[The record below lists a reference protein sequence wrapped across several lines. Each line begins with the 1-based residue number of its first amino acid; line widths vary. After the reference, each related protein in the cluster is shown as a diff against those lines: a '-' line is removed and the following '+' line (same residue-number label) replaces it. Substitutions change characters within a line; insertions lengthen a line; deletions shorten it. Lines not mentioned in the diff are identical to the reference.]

1 MKYLPKLFFILN
13 KYIPLNNYSIN
24 YFKGGIQDSFG
35 NNIQQIGLALVYI
48 HKIRGNFYFKNHTYI
63 NQFSVINSR
72 FHNLLRFFKKKY
84 RFFYFNKKET
94 DFYKRKNYFD
104 DTENDFPINSNEM
117 IEYKELIGSVL
128 KKYVT
133 PNLNFFKNIE
143 IDRSTL
149 VIHIR
154 SGDVFLNNWENNYI
168 QNPMAYYLTIMK
180 DYKKIILVTSPDL
193 SNPVIPKL
201 LKLKNVTLHATT
213 VTEDFNLL
221 LNAPNLASS
230 GVGTYSIA
238 AALLSNKLEKFY
250 CSTIYLDEHLNP
262 DMIDSK
268 KVEIT
273 KYEVSNYINF
283 GEFRNSDESIQ
294 KIMNENFN
302 SIKLVENN
310 E

>member
-1 MKYLPKLFFILN
+1 MKYLQRIFFILN

-48 HKIRGNFYFKNHTYI
+48 EKIRGNFYFKNHTYI

-133 PNLNFFKNIE
+133 PNLNFFENIE
-143 IDRSTL
+143 LNSCLGSAFISIVWIKGISIFPYLSFISTKPYFDIDLSQIYHGSLASQKYPETQKL
-149 VIHIR
+149 TESVLCLPIHSSMNFEHIR
-154 SGDVFLNNWENNYI
+154 HICN
-168 QNPMAYYLTIMK
+168 
-180 DYKKIILVTSPDL
+180 IITQCKGL
-193 SNPVIPKL
+193 
-201 LKLKNVTLHATT
+201 
-213 VTEDFNLL
+213 
-221 LNAPNLASS
+221 
-230 GVGTYSIA
+230 
-238 AALLSNKLEKFY
+238 
-250 CSTIYLDEHLNP
+250 
-262 DMIDSK
+262 
-268 KVEIT
+268 
-273 KYEVSNYINF
+273 
-283 GEFRNSDESIQ
+283 
-294 KIMNENFN
+294 
-302 SIKLVENN
+302 
-310 E
+310 